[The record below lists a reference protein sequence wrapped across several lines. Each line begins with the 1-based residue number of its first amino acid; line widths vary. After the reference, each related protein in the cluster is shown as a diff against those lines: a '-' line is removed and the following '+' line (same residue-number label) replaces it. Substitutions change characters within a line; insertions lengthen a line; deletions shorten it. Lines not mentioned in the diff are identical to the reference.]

1 MTGTDRWQPTFLPNS
16 VTAMSL
22 FEPLHS
28 EACQAIV
35 GGSNHILTSKPSDF
49 YLLSTNN
56 YGQYIKSGPVTPL
69 SNPSKVYG
77 LLGTNYGLFVKKPA

>member
-1 MTGTDRWQPTFLPNS
+1 
-16 VTAMSL
+16 MSL

-35 GGSNHILTSKPSDF
+35 GGSSSNFLTDKPSDF
-49 YLLSTNN
+49 YLKSTTN
-56 YGQYIKSGPVTPL
+56 YGQYIISGPVTPL

-77 LLGTNYGLFVKKPA
+77 AFVPTNYGLWVKKPA